1 MQAVSNAYEESMRQV
16 FRNRGYIRGT
26 IGIINADAQNHATVM
41 NGKNSLTYFSNG
53 KRIFNDNLI
62 NYLYATAEQD
72 FSKIDGSM
80 YFLPKQSSGMNY
92 YNSGAVTSAI
102 KGSIQITFGELETL
116 DIRGLTIDF
125 GECYPTRFSIETNT
139 TKYDYTNEKQIFVTE
154 DVFDGT
160 TYMII
165 KPSEM
170 VNGEDRLRIYEMSFG
185 VVDSF
190 GNNEVISCSIN
201 EFVSATTETLPSKDV
216 EIIIDNQDEYYNPD
230 NDGSALAY
238 LELGQEVRIA
248 FGYDVRGDGN
258 IEWLPETLTYLKG
271 WNATDTEA
279 QFICTDLFAVME
291 STYYKGLYRKSGIS
305 LYDLAVDVFTDAGM
319 EEEKYY
325 IDPYLKKIIVYN
337 PIPPVK
343 HSEALQIIANAGR
356 CSLYDDRQGR
366 IHLQASFVPDMSIAS
381 NGETAY
387 SHVGNILNNK
397 EPKDAYA
404 VHSKDFSIVDGSLFF
419 VPKNGSYKKTGYI
432 SDQLSDESGN
442 FQTNP
447 KLTVT
452 LESGFVAYG
461 FKITFREVKP
471 EEFTVNTFYG
481 DSLVQ
486 SLKIKPETLTY
497 DTSQRFEL
505 FDRMEIEFTKG
516 YPNSRVFVDH
526 IEVGDVTSYHL
537 TRNHFTESPTVSRQ
551 EKLKMMNVI
560 MNLYSENGTERKEL
574 ITEEVELS
582 PSNLTHDVY
591 LNDPAYDFAVQ
602 IEENQTVKATIRESS
617 SYRIRLSFSGV
628 TSNVKVKVKI
638 LGKEYAVKES
648 KYSVQH
654 NNNGVE
660 MQWNNPLI
668 STNQHA
674 KDLEEWISSFYA
686 GEIEYEIP
694 WRGDPR
700 TDAND
705 LFYMELKNG
714 SERMIRTYENSLSFN
729 GAWSGKMKA
738 RAVVLNE

>member
-201 EFVSATTETLPSKDV
+201 EFV
-216 EIIIDNQDEYYNPD
+216 YYNPD

-258 IEWLPETLTYLKG
+258 VEWLPETLTYLKG

-432 SDQLSDESGN
+432 SNQLSDESGN

-471 EEFTVNTFYG
+471 EEFTVNPFYG

-551 EKLKMMNVI
+551 EKLKSMNVI

-574 ITEEVELS
+574 ITEELELS

-591 LNDPAYDFAVQ
+591 LNDPAYDFVVQ

-654 NNNGVE
+654 NNNGIE

>member
-92 YNSGAVTSAI
+92 YNSGAVTSAL
-102 KGSIQITFGELETL
+102 KGSIHITFGEMTAL

-125 GECYPTRFSIETNT
+125 GECYPTSFSIETNT

-160 TYMII
+160 TYMVI
-165 KPSEM
+165 KPTEM
-170 VNGEDRLRIYEMSFG
+170 VNGEGRLRIYEMSFG

-230 NDGSALAY
+230 NDSSALAY

-248 FGYDVRGDGN
+248 FGYDVLGDGN

-271 WNATDTEA
+271 WSATDTEA

-305 LYDLAVDVFTDAGM
+305 LYDLAVDVFADAGM
-319 EEEKYY
+319 EEDKYY

-397 EPKDAYA
+397 DSKDAYA

-419 VPKNGSYKKTGYI
+419 MPKSGSYKNTGYV
-432 SDQLSDESGN
+432 SNQLSDESGN

-471 EEFTVNTFYG
+471 EEFKVNTFYE

-551 EKLKMMNVI
+551 EKLKSMNVI

-591 LNDPAYDFAVQ
+591 LNDPAYDFVAQ
-602 IEENQTVKATIRESS
+602 IEENQTVKATIQESS
-617 SYRIRLSFSGV
+617 SYRIRLNFSGV

-638 LGKEYAVKES
+638 LGKEYVVKES
-648 KYSVQH
+648 KYSVRH
-654 NNNGVE
+654 NNNGIE

>member
-1 MQAVSNAYEESMRQV
+1 MQAVSNSYEESMRQV

-41 NGKNSLTYFSNG
+41 NGKNSFTYFSNG

-92 YNSGAVTSAI
+92 YNSGAVTSAL
-102 KGSIQITFGELETL
+102 KGSIHITFGEMTAL

-125 GECYPTRFSIETNT
+125 GECYPTKFSIETNA
-139 TKYDYTNEKQIFVTE
+139 TKYEYTNEKRIFVTE

-160 TYMII
+160 TYMVI
-165 KPSEM
+165 KPAEM
-170 VNGEDRLRIYEMSFG
+170 VNGESRLRIYEMSFG

-190 GNNEVISCSIN
+190 GNNEVVSCSIN

-230 NDGSALAY
+230 NDSSALAY

-248 FGYDVRGDGN
+248 FGYDVLGDGN

-319 EEEKYY
+319 EREKYY

-432 SDQLSDESGN
+432 SNQLSDESGN

-471 EEFTVNTFYG
+471 EEFKVNTFYE

-591 LNDPAYDFAVQ
+591 LNDPAYDFVVQ

-654 NNNGVE
+654 NNNGIE

>member
-1 MQAVSNAYEESMRQV
+1 MQAVSNAYEESMRQI

-92 YNSGAVTSAI
+92 YNSGAVTSAL
-102 KGSIQITFGELETL
+102 KGSIHITFGEMTAL

-125 GECYPTRFSIETNT
+125 GECYPTKFSIETNT
-139 TKYDYTNEKQIFVTE
+139 TKYDYTNEKQTFVTE

-160 TYMII
+160 TYMVI
-165 KPSEM
+165 KPAEM
-170 VNGEDRLRIYEMSFG
+170 VNGESRLRIYEMSFG

-230 NDGSALAY
+230 NDSSALAY

-248 FGYDVRGDGN
+248 FGYDVLGDGN

-319 EEEKYY
+319 EREKYY

-432 SDQLSDESGN
+432 SNQLSDESGN

-471 EEFTVNTFYG
+471 EEFKVNTFYE

-591 LNDPAYDFAVQ
+591 LNDPAYDFVVQ

-654 NNNGVE
+654 NNNGIE

>member
-160 TYMII
+160 TYMMI

-230 NDGSALAY
+230 NDSSALAY

-248 FGYDVRGDGN
+248 FGYDVLGDGN

-319 EEEKYY
+319 EREKYY

-432 SDQLSDESGN
+432 SNQISDESGN
-442 FQTNP
+442 FQTKP

-471 EEFTVNTFYG
+471 EEFKVNTFYE

-551 EKLKMMNVI
+551 EKLKSMNVI

-591 LNDPAYDFAVQ
+591 LNDPAYDFVVQ
-602 IEENQTVKATIRESS
+602 IEENQTVKATIQESS
-617 SYRIRLSFSGV
+617 SYRIRLNFSGV

-638 LGKEYAVKES
+638 LGKEYVVKES
-648 KYSVQH
+648 KYSVRH
-654 NNNGVE
+654 NNNGIE

>member
-1 MQAVSNAYEESMRQV
+1 MQAVSNAYEESMRQI

-41 NGKNSLTYFSNG
+41 NGKNSFTYFSNG

-92 YNSGAVTSAI
+92 YNSGAVTSAL
-102 KGSIQITFGELETL
+102 KGSIQITFGEITAL

-125 GECYPTRFSIETNT
+125 GECYPTKFSIETNT
-139 TKYDYTNEKQIFVTE
+139 TKYEYTNEKQIFVTE

-160 TYMII
+160 TYMVI
-165 KPSEM
+165 KPAEM
-170 VNGEDRLRIYEMSFG
+170 VNGESRLRIYEMSFG

-216 EIIIDNQDEYYNPD
+216 EIIIDNQDGYYNPD
-230 NDGSALAY
+230 NDSSALAY

-248 FGYDVRGDGN
+248 FGYDVLGDGN

-319 EEEKYY
+319 EREKYY

-404 VHSKDFSIVDGSLFF
+404 VYSKDFSIVDGSLFF
-419 VPKNGSYKKTGYI
+419 MPKNGSYKKTGYI
-432 SDQLSDESGN
+432 SNQISNESGI

-471 EEFTVNTFYG
+471 EGFTVNTFYE

-551 EKLKMMNVI
+551 EKLKSMNVI

-582 PSNLTHDVY
+582 PSNLMHDVY
-591 LNDPAYDFAVQ
+591 LNDPAYDFVVQ

-628 TSNVKVKVKI
+628 TSNTKVKVKI

-654 NNNGVE
+654 NNNGIE

-738 RAVVLNE
+738 RAVILNE

>member
-1 MQAVSNAYEESMRQV
+1 
-16 FRNRGYIRGT
+16 
-26 IGIINADAQNHATVM
+26 
-41 NGKNSLTYFSNG
+41 
-53 KRIFNDNLI
+53 
-62 NYLYATAEQD
+62 
-72 FSKIDGSM
+72 
-80 YFLPKQSSGMNY
+80 MNY
-92 YNSGAVTSAI
+92 YNSGAVTSAL
-102 KGSIQITFGELETL
+102 KGSIYITFGEMTAL

-125 GECYPTRFSIETNT
+125 GECYPISFSIETNT

-165 KPSEM
+165 KPAEM
-170 VNGEDRLRIYEMSFG
+170 VNGEGRLRIYEMSFG

-432 SDQLSDESGN
+432 SNQLSDESGN
-442 FQTNP
+442 FRN
-447 KLTVT
+447 
-452 LESGFVAYG
+452 E
-461 FKITFREVKP
+461 P
-471 EEFTVNTFYG
+471 EI
-481 DSLVQ
+481 D
-486 SLKIKPETLTY
+486 
-497 DTSQRFEL
+497 
-505 FDRMEIEFTKG
+505 G
-516 YPNSRVFVDH
+516 Y
-526 IEVGDVTSYHL
+526 VGV
-537 TRNHFTESPTVSRQ
+537 
-551 EKLKMMNVI
+551 
-560 MNLYSENGTERKEL
+560 
-574 ITEEVELS
+574 
-582 PSNLTHDVY
+582 
-591 LNDPAYDFAVQ
+591 
-602 IEENQTVKATIRESS
+602 
-617 SYRIRLSFSGV
+617 
-628 TSNVKVKVKI
+628 
-638 LGKEYAVKES
+638 
-648 KYSVQH
+648 
-654 NNNGVE
+654 
-660 MQWNNPLI
+660 
-668 STNQHA
+668 
-674 KDLEEWISSFYA
+674 WICCIWIQNY
-686 GEIEYEIP
+686 IP
-694 WRGDPR
+694 
-700 TDAND
+700 
-705 LFYMELKNG
+705 G
-714 SERMIRTYENSLSFN
+714 SEAGGIHC
-729 GAWSGKMKA
+729 
-738 RAVVLNE
+738 